1 LENGDRS
8 RIKNSHGLPICYA
21 VTNLFRIHKKM
32 GIIIMT
38 LDSLAALKPYLS
50 FFHPI
55 TMWILLAL
63 ALYTLYLGVQV
74 RRTRLAEGEPK
85 KELIK
90 GRFAIRHHQIGSIF
104 LALIVMGAI
113 GGIIVSGKIGIGP
126 HLFAGLA
133 IVGLVSIS
141 AALVPFMQK
150 HTWVRSVHVSLN
162 LVVLGLFG
170 WQALTG
176 VQIVQKIVSQMT
188 ANSAG

>member
-1 LENGDRS
+1 
-8 RIKNSHGLPICYA
+8 
-21 VTNLFRIHKKM
+21 
-32 GIIIMT
+32 
-38 LDSLAALKPYLS
+38 
-50 FFHPI
+50 
-55 TMWILLAL
+55 MWILLAL

-113 GGIIVSGKIGIGP
+113 GGITVTYINSGKIVIGP

-133 IVGLVSIS
+133 IVGLVATS

-150 HTWVRSVHVSLN
+150 HDLGSQRSC
-162 LVVLGLFG
+162 VVELG
-170 WQALTG
+170 
-176 VQIVQKIVSQMT
+176 
-188 ANSAG
+188 SAGAVWLASHNRGANCAKDCQSDDGQ